1 MKSDL
6 AFSVFRVGYLAL
18 LWLMVLAAVSTLRR
32 DIFGTVVTPRGKG
45 RRTADKRRKK
55 SQKARKDRASDELI
69 PRSLLITGGPL
80 VGMTLTLGSAQITIG
95 RSPNCIMV
103 LEDEY
108 VSGQHAMLSPQDGEW
123 VIEDLGSRNGTFVDD
138 ERITQPTVVHPGT
151 TIRIGQTTLELVR

>member
-1 MKSDL
+1 
-6 AFSVFRVGYLAL
+6 
-18 LWLMVLAAVSTLRR
+18 STLRR

-103 LEDEY
+103 LE
-108 VSGQHAMLSPQDGEW
+108 
-123 VIEDLGSRNGTFVDD
+123 
-138 ERITQPTVVHPGT
+138 
-151 TIRIGQTTLELVR
+151 